1 MWEVA
6 EIAETISKL
15 HLLQI
20 NVLQCDLRSLFPL
33 TVKAQWPW
41 GGHGCQISRTLGTLK
56 KNVGK
61 NLNDKKITS
70 DLHKPCGRSQEL
82 CSLLKMFLF
91 SRKLGSFL
99 WFVYLRQEENWWVK
113 HPFLIPPV
121 FYPSWYSA
129 TGLRLFWS
137 CEGQAQCSHELWTPA
152 RFQKALKFELADRNF
167 SLFVPKHSC
176 KL

>member
-1 MWEVA
+1 MA

-33 TVKAQWPW
+33 SVKTQWPW
-41 GGHGCQISRTLGTLK
+41 GGHGCQISRTLGILK

-70 DLHKPCGRSQEL
+70 DLHKAYGRSQEL
-82 CSLLKMFLF
+82 PSLLRMFLF
-91 SRKLGSFL
+91 SRKP
-99 WFVYLRQEENWWVK
+99 WFFPMTCVYESRRELVVK
-113 HPFLIPPV
+113 HPFLIPLV
-121 FYPSWYSA
+121 FYSSWYFV

-152 RFQKALKFELADRNF
+152 SFQIALKFELADIIF
-167 SLFVPKHSC
+167 SLFVPKHNC